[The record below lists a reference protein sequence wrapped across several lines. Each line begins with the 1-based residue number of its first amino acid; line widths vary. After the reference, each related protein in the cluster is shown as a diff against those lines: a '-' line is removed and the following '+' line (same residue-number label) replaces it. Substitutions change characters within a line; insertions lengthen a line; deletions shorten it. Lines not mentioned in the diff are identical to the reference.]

1 MKKIKYKKGT
11 CRKYRAP
18 SKEQKFELEA
28 QTDKGKSHRSM
39 AHTRPLTGSQQQKV
53 LLTTAPSLQ
62 PSGNIF
68 IREQKGSFSTE
79 RENFKG
85 KQKLQTRILIIE

>member
-28 QTDKGKSHRSM
+28 QTNRQGKEPQVNGTHQTFNRI
-39 AHTRPLTGSQQQKV
+39 
-53 LLTTAPSLQ
+53 TAAESAPHHCTISPAL
-62 PSGNIF
+62 GKYF
-68 IREQKGSFSTE
+68 YKRTE
-79 RENFKG
+79 R
-85 KQKLQTRILIIE
+85 